1 MKWCSVSQIWSKPS
15 SSVHSICSS
24 SRWTTSS
31 WLSPG
36 AAWKKKKVPKRMDR
50 RSYTGSPVG
59 AAELQDAI
67 AHTLGR
73 CGHSRFLFDSFPSPS
88 QPSPPRLRQ
97 AAQLER
103 RPLPRGEREIEPS
116 PPEGERG
123 G

>member
-50 RSYTGSPVG
+50 RSYTGLEVHVSAVG
-59 AAELQDAI
+59 L
-67 AHTLGR
+67 HHHGGKRGR
-73 CGHSRFLFDSFPSPS
+73 
-88 QPSPPRLRQ
+88 
-97 AAQLER
+97 
-103 RPLPRGEREIEPS
+103 PRGSREGTWRLGSALWRLPVCVGKNVQWMKKVSE
-116 PPEGERG
+116 E
-123 G
+123 